1 MDNKRDPDNH
11 RNNQMYYNQMLRE
24 RAYKQTRARNQEV
37 QTNSSFASQKV
48 DFSDHVFVIE
58 GYEGI
63 FYTIYF
69 LSIPYLT
76 GAIFLFFFVAGGSY
90 DNFMLLEMNAFFI
103 VWLIGYEIVATL
115 ILIAIFISFLKYDRT
130 PKKKNR
136 HSNRY

>member
-1 MDNKRDPDNH
+1 MDNTRDPDNH
-11 RNNQMYYNQMLRE
+11 RNNQMYYNQLVRE
-24 RAYKQTRARNQEV
+24 NTKRQARRQNQETQV
-37 QTNSSFASQKV
+37 KPSFASQNI
-48 DFSDHVFVIE
+48 DFSEHVFVIE

-63 FYTIYF
+63 FYTVYF
-69 LSIPYLT
+69 LSVPYIT

-90 DNFMLLEMNAFFI
+90 DNFMLLDMNAFLI

-136 HSNRY
+136 HPNHY

>member
-1 MDNKRDPDNH
+1 MDTKRDPDNH
-11 RNNQMYYNQMLRE
+11 RNNQMYYNQLVRE
-24 RAYKQTRARNQEV
+24 KSYKQARSQKQEL
-37 QTNSSFASQKV
+37 QAMPSFASQKV
-48 DFSDHVFVIE
+48 DFSDHLFVVE

-63 FYTIYF
+63 FYTLYF
-69 LSIPYLT
+69 LSIPYIT
-76 GAIFLFFFVAGGSY
+76 GAIFLFFFIAGGSY

-136 HSNRY
+136 HPNRY

>member
-24 RAYKQTRARNQEV
+24 KAYRQKLQQNREAAVKT
-37 QTNSSFASQKV
+37 SFASQKV
-48 DFSDHVFVIE
+48 DFSDHVFVVE

-63 FYTIYF
+63 FYTLYF
-69 LSIPYLT
+69 LSVPYIT

-90 DNFMLLEMNAFFI
+90 DNFMLLEMNAFLI
-103 VWLIGYEIVATL
+103 VWLIGYEIVASL

-130 PKKKNR
+130 PKKKSR
-136 HSNRY
+136 R

>member
-1 MDNKRDPDNH
+1 MDNKRDLDNH

-24 RAYKQTRARNQEV
+24 KAYKQSREKSREV
-37 QTNSSFASQKV
+37 ETKPSFASQKV

-69 LSIPYLT
+69 LTVPYIS

-90 DNFMLLEMNAFFI
+90 DNFMLLEMNAFLI

-130 PKKKNR
+130 PKKKNKR
-136 HSNRY
+136 HNRH